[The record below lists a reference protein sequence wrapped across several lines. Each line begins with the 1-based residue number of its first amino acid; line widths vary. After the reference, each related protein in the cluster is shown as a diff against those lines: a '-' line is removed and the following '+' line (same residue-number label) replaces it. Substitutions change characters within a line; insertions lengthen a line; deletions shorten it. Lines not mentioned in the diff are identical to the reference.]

1 MPVHFTVLPRP
12 RLRATV
18 LFILTAVASAGNV
31 VLLLGEPVCR
41 PCIALPHPL
50 ITRHH
55 LNQYCRA

>member
-31 VLLLGEPVCR
+31 VLLLGSMYAGH
-41 PCIALPHPL
+41 ALLSPIHSL
-50 ITRHH
+50 HAIT
-55 LNQYCRA
+55 